1 MLKTR
6 HYDRHRTLEAPA
18 RPKSPN
24 NRQTEPRARLNTS
37 PQLPKGS
44 TAGWRRPKEGR
55 SPKESRGRHEE
66 DVRAEVRGNKDHV
79 VFHDSGEELRLLQ
92 DISYDCS
99 NHHQLYHQCREG
111 DTGVS
116 RRATKECWREEGRKG
131 CGEGEEGNGGV
142 GFNSY
147 RRRVAGGRETTQRG
161 TEKGGGHQGRRK
173 GCRRRGEVTGGQT
186 RRLPARAPE
195 DRPPKPTGAATPP
208 RGHRQSAAHAPAP
221 APPRVSAA
229 LHGCASRL
237 CDGPAASQ
245 ATRRRSGRLQ
255 PRLLRFAPPHD
266 TTAAGALPRSGDGG
280 ARSAAAWPG
289 SLAVA
294 TPGRRRK
301 SPPPLRLRGGH
312 HRGES
317 PAAAFLARQPA
328 LPAVR

>member
-1 MLKTR
+1 MGER
-6 HYDRHRTLEAPA
+6 D
-18 RPKSPN
+18 
-24 NRQTEPRARLNTS
+24 
-37 PQLPKGS
+37 S
-44 TAGWRRPKEGR
+44 TATGEGWPEEERQHREEQRKE
-55 SPKESRGRHEE
+55 
-66 DVRAEVRGNKDHV
+66 
-79 VFHDSGEELRLLQ
+79 
-92 DISYDCS
+92 
-99 NHHQLYHQCREG
+99 EG
-111 DTGVS
+111 
-116 RRATKECWREEGRKG
+116 TKEE
-131 CGEGEEGNGGV
+131 
-142 GFNSY
+142 
-147 RRRVAGGRETTQRG
+147 
-161 TEKGGGHQGRRK
+161 EKGGCRGGVCR
-173 GCRRRGEVTGGQT
+173 CRRRGEVTGGQT

-328 LPAVR
+328 LPALGEGKEMLVRPLVKPCILPFATHEPLSI